1 MSETKTAPNQPEH
14 PSQAEGER
22 DSGLP
27 GAQTAGDK
35 QHGSDPA
42 RERPSQAEG
51 ERGQAD
57 SRKPGQG

>member
-22 DSGLP
+22 DTRLP

-35 QHGSDPA
+35 QQGSDPA

-51 ERGQAD
+51 ERGQGD
-57 SRKPGQG
+57 GGRQGQG

>member
-22 DSGLP
+22 DTGLP
-27 GAQTAGDK
+27 GAKTAGD
-35 QHGSDPA
+35 QRQGSDPA

-51 ERGQAD
+51 ERNPGD
-57 SRKPGQG
+57 STSKG